1 MDHLTVREIMDYAA
15 ELKMPVS
22 SSQMVRMKKVNDI
35 LDVLGLQHSK
45 STLVKNLS
53 GGEKKRLSIGMELIT
68 NPPIILLDEPTSG
81 LDSVSAMQ
89 LVTYVKTLAQEGRTI
104 VSVIHQPASSLFQ
117 LFDDVFLLSNGKCIY
132 SGPIGELVHS
142 LAEAGFHCPKYYNR
156 ADFGEILRDR

>member
-15 ELKMPVS
+15 ELKMPIS
-22 SSQMVRMKKVNDI
+22 SSRMVRMKKVNDI
-35 LDVLGLQHSK
+35 LDVLGLHQSMT
-45 STLVKNLS
+45 TLVKNLS

-89 LVTYVKTLAQEGRTI
+89 LVSYIKTLAQEGRTV

-117 LFDDVFLLSNGKCIY
+117 LFDDLFLLSAGKCIY
-132 SGPIGELVHS
+132 NGPISGLVGS
-142 LAEAGFHCPKYYNR
+142 FSEAGLHCPKYYNR
-156 ADFGEILRDR
+156 ADFGKIFGD